1 MSYTYKIGVRKIEKG
16 QAFVEIGGGS
26 QLAQVIRQKV
36 RYRQHGYDVLPLN
49 SGTGDAHGVYTQ
61 FVPDAFAHVAD
72 MSRWERPT
80 AERNYWRKIRNK
92 KEEVDHGS
100 RDQRTG

>member
-1 MSYTYKIGVRKIEKG
+1 MSYSYKIGFRKIEKG
-16 QAFVEIGGGS
+16 EAFVEISGGS
-26 QLAQVIRQKV
+26 QLAQVIRQTV

-61 FVPDAFAHVAD
+61 FIPDAFAHPAD

-80 AERNYWRKIRNK
+80 AERNYWKKIYRRKD
-92 KEEVDHGS
+92 DHEQDDS
-100 RDQRTG
+100 DVA